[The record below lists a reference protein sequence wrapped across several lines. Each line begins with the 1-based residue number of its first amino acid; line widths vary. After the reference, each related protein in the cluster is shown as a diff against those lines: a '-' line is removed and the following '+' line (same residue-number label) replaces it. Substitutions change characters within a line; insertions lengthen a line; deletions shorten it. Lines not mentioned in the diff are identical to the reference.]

1 LLARLYSATACGID
15 AIPVEVEVDLAA
27 GLPAVV
33 IVGLPDAAVRESRDR
48 VKAALTN
55 SGFRF
60 PTRRLTVNLA
70 PADLRKEGPLFDLPI
85 AVGVLLATEQLAAPR
100 IEEAMLL
107 GELALDGRVR
117 PVTGV
122 LPAAL
127 AARAS
132 GKKEI
137 LVPGENAAEAAVI
150 GGLAVRAVGTLA
162 EAVGHLSGK
171 EEIPATEFDAVGFF
185 AEAAASELDF
195 ADVRGQENVKR
206 ALTVAAAGGHNVLMM
221 GPPGAGK
228 SMMAS
233 RLPTILPRLSLEES
247 IETTKV
253 HSVAGLLS
261 PNQALVTERPFRSP
275 HHTVSYAGLVGGGAD
290 PRPGEISFA
299 HHGVLFLDEF
309 PEFDRKSVEALRQ
322 PIEETEIT
330 ITRASATATFPAAVT
345 LVAAMNPC
353 PCGWRGHP
361 QKQCRCSPLQVRNY
375 TGRISGP
382 LLDRIDI
389 HVEVP
394 AVPFRDLRSDKPG
407 TGSEEIRR
415 AVESARA
422 VQRERFGGPLTTNAR
437 MTTQQ
442 IRAHCRL
449 DPAAE
454 NLLRQAMSSLSLS
467 ARGYTRIL
475 KVARTIADLAGAA
488 GIEQAH
494 LAEAVGYRTLDREV
508 W

>member
-1 LLARLYSATACGID
+1 LLARLYSATACGIE
-15 AIPVEVEVDLAA
+15 AIPGEVEVDLSP

-206 ALTVAAAGGHNVLMM
+206 ALTGAAAGGHNVLMM

-275 HHTVSYAGLVGGGAD
+275 HHTVSYAGLSAAG
-290 PRPGEISFA
+290 PTPGRARYPS
-299 HHGVLFLDEF
+299 
-309 PEFDRKSVEALRQ
+309 
-322 PIEETEIT
+322 PITASSSST
-330 ITRASATATFPAAVT
+330 SSRSLTARASRPSA
-345 LVAAMNPC
+345 
-353 PCGWRGHP
+353 
-361 QKQCRCSPLQVRNY
+361 S
-375 TGRISGP
+375 
-382 LLDRIDI
+382 
-389 HVEVP
+389 
-394 AVPFRDLRSDKPG
+394 RS
-407 TGSEEIRR
+407 RR
-415 AVESARA
+415 PR
-422 VQRERFGGPLTTNAR
+422 
-437 MTTQQ
+437 
-442 IRAHCRL
+442 
-449 DPAAE
+449 
-454 NLLRQAMSSLSLS
+454 
-467 ARGYTRIL
+467 
-475 KVARTIADLAGAA
+475 
-488 GIEQAH
+488 
-494 LAEAVGYRTLDREV
+494 
-508 W
+508 

>member
-1 LLARLYSATACGID
+1 
-15 AIPVEVEVDLAA
+15 
-27 GLPAVV
+27 
-33 IVGLPDAAVRESRDR
+33 
-48 VKAALTN
+48 
-55 SGFRF
+55 
-60 PTRRLTVNLA
+60 
-70 PADLRKEGPLFDLPI
+70 
-85 AVGVLLATEQLAAPR
+85 
-100 IEEAMLL
+100 
-107 GELALDGRVR
+107 
-117 PVTGV
+117 
-122 LPAAL
+122 
-127 AARAS
+127 
-132 GKKEI
+132 
-137 LVPGENAAEAAVI
+137 
-150 GGLAVRAVGTLA
+150 
-162 EAVGHLSGK
+162 
-171 EEIPATEFDAVGFF
+171 
-185 AEAAASELDF
+185 
-195 ADVRGQENVKR
+195 
-206 ALTVAAAGGHNVLMM
+206 
-221 GPPGAGK
+221 
-228 SMMAS
+228 
-233 RLPTILPRLSLEES
+233 
-247 IETTKV
+247 
-253 HSVAGLLS
+253 
-261 PNQALVTERPFRSP
+261 
-275 HHTVSYAGLVGGGAD
+275 
-290 PRPGEISFA
+290 
-299 HHGVLFLDEF
+299 
-309 PEFDRKSVEALRQ
+309 
-322 PIEETEIT
+322 
-330 ITRASATATFPAAVT
+330 VT